1 MQSILVCATELP
13 DTAVHVHIAT
23 TSFSDSVRLPL
34 WSTTRQQGGGGGAIA
49 YSVCVMG
56 GKKKVSRPDIGIMN
70 MSLYE
75 YTIRLKISKVK

>member
-34 WSTTRQQGGGGGAIA
+34 WSTTHQQGGGGANA

-75 YTIRLKISKVK
+75 YKIRLKISKVK